1 MRGRTMITTDEVVID
16 ESNILDVL
24 RRSHAL
30 HVKNANDI
38 EYLINY
44 EKGDQPLQRKKTY
57 RPDIDCQ
64 CSDNVANEV
73 TEFNTGFKWGNAI
86 TLVQTG
92 DGSDEEISEAVSE
105 LNKQYAMARIKAKTQ
120 ELGRYV
126 EICGICNVYVD
137 INMEWRKGK
146 PLFELDVL
154 DPRSS
159 FVVRS
164 SYYPDKRIMLGVT
177 YRHDSI
183 SGNTYYTCYTKDQ
196 RFEVVNLQSE
206 VTSPSK
212 WAHMERSGE
221 ENPLHIVP
229 ITEYIRS
236 YDRMGAWERY
246 IDEMDNLNLLI
257 SDFTNDV
264 EQNTQAMWH
273 TNDVDFP
280 VIETETESGE
290 KVEEVR
296 KPKSGEWLQTYT
308 NPDGNT
314 PFVKPLAIDYDYPG
328 MLENIQYRRAIILQ
342 KCNVPAR
349 NDNTS
354 GATGVAMSD
363 ATGWSH
369 AESAAAKQQLITDS
383 SGSVGTL

>member
-183 SGNTYYTCYTKDQ
+183 SGNTYYTCYTQDQ

-221 ENPLHIVP
+221 ENPLHIF
-229 ITEYIRS
+229 E
-236 YDRMGAWERY
+236 
-246 IDEMDNLNLLI
+246 
-257 SDFTNDV
+257 
-264 EQNTQAMWH
+264 
-273 TNDVDFP
+273 
-280 VIETETESGE
+280 
-290 KVEEVR
+290 
-296 KPKSGEWLQTYT
+296 
-308 NPDGNT
+308 
-314 PFVKPLAIDYDYPG
+314 
-328 MLENIQYRRAIILQ
+328 
-342 KCNVPAR
+342 
-349 NDNTS
+349 
-354 GATGVAMSD
+354 
-363 ATGWSH
+363 
-369 AESAAAKQQLITDS
+369 
-383 SGSVGTL
+383 